1 MLNTARDFEAFVF
14 DLIGTLV
21 YVEPVEHLQEKRML
35 DSLIRSGFCLNE
47 DFIEV
52 YRRVFVKYSRI
63 RHSLLVEVPNTV
75 WIAESLKEI
84 GYDVDP
90 SDKCIE
96 EAVSEY
102 FKPYIESA
110 RPFKCVYDVLGM
122 LRSLGFK
129 IALVSNFTWGDAAR
143 SILSKLMLDHFFDSI
158 AISYYV
164 GYRKPHPAIFMKALS
179 EIGVDASRCIF
190 VGDNP
195 YTDIYGASSIG
206 MKTILVLNPSEK
218 YDEACYEEYIY
229 ARDPDYIL
237 EDICFIPSEILGL
250 NLGNL

>member
-1 MLNTARDFEAFVF
+1 MPYTPCDFEAFIF

-35 DSLIRSGFCLNE
+35 DSLIRSGFRLDEN
-47 DFIEV
+47 FIEI
-52 YRRVFVKYSRI
+52 YRRVSIKYSRI

-75 WIAESLKEI
+75 WIAESLREI
-84 GYDVDP
+84 GYNVDP
-90 SDKCIE
+90 SDKCVE
-96 EAVSEY
+96 EAVREY
-102 FKPYIESA
+102 FEPYIEFA
-110 RPFKCVYDVLGM
+110 KPFKCVYDVLGM

-129 IALVSNFTWGDAAR
+129 IALISNFTWGDAVR
-143 SILSKLMLDHFFDSI
+143 SILSRLMLDNFFDYI
-158 AISYYV
+158 AISYYI
-164 GYRKPHPAIFMKALS
+164 GYRKPHPAIFMKVLS
-179 EIGVDASRCIF
+179 EIGVDASKCIF

-218 YDEACYEEYIY
+218 YDEACYEEYMY

-237 EDICFIPSEILGL
+237 EDICCIPSEIIGL
-250 NLGNL
+250 ETENL